1 MPIPPSSRARDIF
14 SKGFHRIIGQNL
26 FSLRGEFP
34 KQHSPDLSFG
44 LMILRSMVDVEESF
58 SDNSDDMRVADCKSF
73 VRSNVKREYSSQ
85 IDPAGRVLFTAEAH
99 RSDGKRF
106 TVSADGKLK
115 AFLDLDSQRSMQ
127 TGSQRQFTRGRF
139 DPWPDR
145 LE

>member
-1 MPIPPSSRARDIF
+1 MF
-14 SKGFHRIIGQNL
+14 
-26 FSLRGEFP
+26 
-34 KQHSPDLSFG
+34 
-44 LMILRSMVDVEESF
+44 DVEESF

-115 AFLDLDSQRSMQ
+115 AFLDLDSQRSKQ